1 MEKNMAKV
9 KAKAQSDRGL
19 KEKDIRR
26 LTELNLTHPGDM
38 TPEMEKEKE
47 KLNKLLATHGK
58 HK

>member
-1 MEKNMAKV
+1 MAKV